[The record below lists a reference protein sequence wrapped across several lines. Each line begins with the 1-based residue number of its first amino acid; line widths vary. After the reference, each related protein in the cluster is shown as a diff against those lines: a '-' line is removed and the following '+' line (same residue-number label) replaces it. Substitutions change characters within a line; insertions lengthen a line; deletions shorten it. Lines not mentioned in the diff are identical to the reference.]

1 MIVTVINFCIFTRIL
16 FSIVPQIR
24 RNQLKPEAMGSS
36 DSSRKFV
43 LNRSQNPYL
52 VEVCRLLRS
61 ILMLIPLLGI
71 HLILFTFVWP
81 FDWES
86 ESLLRKDYTRQPA
99 SNSRI
104 LCNLKSNLKILFEIV
119 FTSFAGVLSEFSI
132 ATAKSPIN

>member
-36 DSSRKFV
+36 ESSRKFGRG
-43 LNRSQNPYL
+43 NRSLNSYL

-86 ESLLRKDYTRQPA
+86 ESLLRRGYT
-99 SNSRI
+99 
-104 LCNLKSNLKILFEIV
+104 K
-119 FTSFAGVLSEFSI
+119 
-132 ATAKSPIN
+132 